1 MIRKLVKGLELDFS
15 REQHTLGVPDTLS
28 QKRTKTVLK
37 RNQSRDIYV
46 TDQRNALLQVV
57 ERD

>member
-15 REQHTLGVPDTLS
+15 RKQHTLGVPDTLS
-28 QKRTKTVLK
+28 QKRTKNVLK

-46 TDQRNALLQVV
+46 TDQRNALVQVV